1 MLDFAI
7 IPIEI
12 AGYSRGLLDGLLK
25 VGRRAQF
32 YEIAAQSSSCEAD
45 GPWGDHPNIVRV
57 YRKSEAVIDR
67 FRWYFQRANAT
78 RIIGLYPKIV
88 ICQFNM
94 SMLPFGLDLIYLRL
108 RGCKILSLAG
118 HGSESRPPHM
128 DGQGSSDLTLACQIG
143 LLAAAA
149 KKIVSLKWR
158 FSLTNWFF
166 CSPATGHFI
175 PGNFFNTL
183 DLGHPLSDSEFRY
196 KTSSPDKRSS
206 DVILRPLKQNIDQ
219 PFRIL
224 HARASFGSAKGTEYI
239 RSVIAQLQLTHNIE
253 FTEMIGV
260 SKQQL
265 AQAMSNHDLLIDQAY
280 SDYPLPVISA
290 EAMARGLPS
299 LVCGYFKDEYRP
311 YLKFDPPV
319 LTSRPENLE
328 ALMRELLNWD
338 DDDWTKLKDSSYAF
352 VSAHFRTEEVALKLL
367 SVIAGGTNQSDV
379 SITNRKSITYFQ
391 GAGTSESVMRAIRKS
406 RIMKFSPGRKWAFP
420 PKE

>member
-1 MLDFAI
+1 
-7 IPIEI
+7 
-12 AGYSRGLLDGLLK
+12 
-25 VGRRAQF
+25 
-32 YEIAAQSSSCEAD
+32 
-45 GPWGDHPNIVRV
+45 
-57 YRKSEAVIDR
+57 
-67 FRWYFQRANAT
+67 
-78 RIIGLYPKIV
+78 
-88 ICQFNM
+88 
-94 SMLPFGLDLIYLRL
+94 
-108 RGCKILSLAG
+108 
-118 HGSESRPPHM
+118 
-128 DGQGSSDLTLACQIG
+128 
-143 LLAAAA
+143 
-149 KKIVSLKWR
+149 
-158 FSLTNWFF
+158 
-166 CSPATGHFI
+166 
-175 PGNFFNTL
+175 
-183 DLGHPLSDSEFRY
+183 
-196 KTSSPDKRSS
+196 
-206 DVILRPLKQNIDQ
+206 
-219 PFRIL
+219 L